1 MTTSPMSSPDS
12 PREQSLSPTHAEE
25 RERRPR
31 SPKHAGERSRSPKR
45 SRSRSP
51 EPGEEPE
58 RRSALEAVTDGPGPE
73 EGAHAPR
80 KFEWRR
86 EPASGRGRSDAASEP
101 ASERPARSERGG
113 QPHPPQPGRTDRPR
127 HATNA
132 RDGGGGGGGG
142 GGFAGGTP
150 PPPVCYDFLKGRC
163 TRGPACRFAHDG
175 HPDPNSNPH
184 PNSSPQP

>member
-58 RRSALEAVTDGPGPE
+58 RRSALEAVTDGPE
-73 EGAHAPR
+73 EGGDEPPR

-86 EPASGRGRSDAASEP
+86 EPASGRGRTDAALEP

-175 HPDPNSNPH
+175 NPDPNSNPN
-184 PNSSPQP
+184 PSPSP